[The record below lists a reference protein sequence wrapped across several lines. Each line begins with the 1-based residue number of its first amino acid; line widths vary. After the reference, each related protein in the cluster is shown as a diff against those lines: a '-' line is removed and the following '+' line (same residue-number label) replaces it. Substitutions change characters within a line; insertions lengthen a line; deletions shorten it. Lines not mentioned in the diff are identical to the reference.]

1 MRILGIDPGSVATG
15 WGGVEGRGAG
25 GPLEHVG
32 HGTLRPPRSASLPV
46 RLAHIHRG
54 LVEVLAQFEPER
66 AAIERVFLAR
76 NPRSALVLG
85 HARGAAMTAVGASGL
100 EVEEVAAR
108 QVKQSVAGTG
118 AASKAQ
124 IQAVVA
130 KLLGLQEVPPPDAA
144 DALAVAICAAHRGRL
159 ADVGV
164 RRRSA
169 RRSSAR
175 AIWAAKGVR

>member
-15 WGGVEGRGAG
+15 WGVVEGRAG
-25 GPLEHVG
+25 GVLEHVG

-46 RLAHIHRG
+46 RLAHIQRG
-54 LVEVLAQFEPER
+54 LAEVLEQLEPER
-66 AAIERVFLAR
+66 AAIEQVFLAR
-76 NPRSALVLG
+76 NPKSALVLG
-85 HARGAAMTAVGASGL
+85 QARGAAMAALGASGL

-108 QVKQSVAGTG
+108 QVKQSVSGSG
-118 AASKAQ
+118 AASKRQ
-124 IQAVVA
+124 IQEVVA
-130 KLLGLQEVPPPDAA
+130 QLLGLADLPKPDAA

-164 RRRSA
+164 RRRSP